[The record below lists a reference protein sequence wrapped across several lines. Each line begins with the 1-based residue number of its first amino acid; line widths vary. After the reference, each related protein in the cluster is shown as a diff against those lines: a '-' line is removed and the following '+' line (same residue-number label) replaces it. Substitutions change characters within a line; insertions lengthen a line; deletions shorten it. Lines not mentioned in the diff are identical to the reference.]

1 MFELKKV
8 GKSTYYFDLPVK
20 VGVYN
25 YSGND
30 VVIIDSGSS
39 NSYSKRI
46 LKVLRENGFNITAI
60 FNTHCH
66 ADHVGGNAYIFEQTG
81 CKIYCPEI
89 DCSAVRF
96 PILNQVLLAGS
107 YPLKD
112 LNNKL
117 FLAEKSPAQIL
128 SEEVL
133 PEGLEIIDLKG
144 HSLGMVGFKTRDDV
158 YFLADAAVSEETL
171 KQYLITYLISI
182 EDYLQTLDRLEHLP
196 KGIYIPA
203 HVNETDD
210 IKHLVSINREY
221 VNSAI
226 SSILGFCKTP
236 KRFDEIL
243 TYIFDHNSVECNIS
257 QLELIGSTVRSYL
270 SYLEVHEKLE
280 IVIENNKLYYKAI

>member
-1 MFELKKV
+1 MFELKQV

-39 NSYSKRI
+39 ASYGKRI
-46 LKVLRENGFNITAI
+46 LKIIRDKGFNITAI

-66 ADHVGGNAYIFEQTG
+66 ADHVGGNAYIETQTG

-107 YPLKD
+107 YPLKE

-117 FLAEKSPAQIL
+117 FLAEKSNAQKL
-128 SEEVL
+128 TDTVL
-133 PEGLEIIDLKG
+133 PEGLEIINLKG

-158 YFLADAAVSEETL
+158 YFLADALVSEEIL
-171 KQYLITYLISI
+171 QKYLITYLISPA
-182 EDYLQTLDRLEHLP
+182 DYLNTLSLIEQLP
-196 KGIYIPA
+196 NGIYIPA

-210 IKHLVSINREY
+210 IKPLIEINRNY
-221 VNSAI
+221 VNKAISAI
-226 SSILGFCKTP
+226 LNFCSTKQ
-236 KRFDEIL
+236 RLDDIVAH
-243 TYIFDHNSVECNIS
+243 IFSLNSVEFNVS
-257 QLELIGSTVRSYL
+257 QYELIGSTIRSYL
-270 SYLEVHEKLE
+270 SYLETEGKLE
-280 IVIENNKLYYKAI
+280 LLVENNHFYYKAI